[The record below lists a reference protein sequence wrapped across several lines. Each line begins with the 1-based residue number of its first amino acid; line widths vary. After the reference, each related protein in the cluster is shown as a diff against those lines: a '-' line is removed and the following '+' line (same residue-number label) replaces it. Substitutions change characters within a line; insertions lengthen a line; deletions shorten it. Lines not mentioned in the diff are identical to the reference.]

1 MFPVFGLYTHI
12 QANRRRSVA
21 LLAGLFVLAYVLAYA
36 VALLVRASASEP
48 AVADSNVLESV
59 LREALFEMIWVAPL
73 ATAVTAFWIWLGSRS
88 HQLLIDLITGSR
100 VSVRDE
106 LPDLH
111 RRLKALCISRGLAT
125 PSLRIMETA
134 VPNAFAT
141 GMAEGRYAITLT
153 RGLLESLDDAE
164 IEAVLAHELTH
175 IRNEDVRVM
184 VIAGVVTGIISFVAE
199 LVFRSMRLRSRRE
212 SGASRRRGGGAIPAA
227 MIALVLIAVAW
238 LFSQVIRFALSR
250 SREYLADAGAVEL
263 TKNPDVMISA
273 LLKIKGRGELEG
285 MPSALMEMCLDN
297 PRSGLSDLF
306 ATHPGTDERI
316 EALMRYAGGRK
327 AVDVAAVPDGEPG
340 GLPQAG

>member
-1 MFPVFGLYTHI
+1 
-12 QANRRRSVA
+12 
-21 LLAGLFVLAYVLAYA
+21 
-36 VALLVRASASEP
+36 
-48 AVADSNVLESV
+48 
-59 LREALFEMIWVAPL
+59 
-73 ATAVTAFWIWLGSRS
+73 
-88 HQLLIDLITGSR
+88 
-100 VSVRDE
+100 
-106 LPDLH
+106 
-111 RRLKALCISRGLAT
+111 
-125 PSLRIMETA
+125 ME
-134 VPNAFAT
+134 
-141 GMAEGRYAITLT
+141 EGRYAITLT
-153 RGLLESLDDAE
+153 RGLLESRDE
-164 IEAVLAHELTH
+164 VETEAVLAHELTH

-306 ATHPGTDERI
+306 ATHPSIDERI
-316 EALMRYAGGRK
+316 EALRRYAGGRK
-327 AVDVAAVPDGEPG
+327 AVDVAALPDGEPG
-340 GLPQAG
+340 GLRQAG